1 MKRRFF
7 KKTIFFIGTL
17 SIIII
22 ALTTNLYAQEIKI
35 RVIKQGAVLK
45 LKPNEESLT
54 IKKLPVGA
62 LLNSLESIGEWIKI
76 KLPPDKDGIVITGY
90 IHNSFW
96 LSLSQ
101 ANQNRKREVVHLL
114 PG

>member
-7 KKTIFFIGTL
+7 KKTILFIGLL

-22 ALTTNLYAQEIKI
+22 FLTTNFYAQEIKI

-54 IKKLPVGA
+54 IKKLPMEA
-62 LLNSLESIGEWIKI
+62 LLNSLETIGEWIKI
-76 KLPPDKDGIVITGY
+76 KHQIKTEL
-90 IHNSFW
+90 
-96 LSLSQ
+96 
-101 ANQNRKREVVHLL
+101 
-114 PG
+114 